1 MPTRSYTPA
10 TRQALTLLGEQ
21 IRLARTRRRLT
32 QAELAER
39 VGVSA
44 LTIGKIERGDPGVA
58 VGSVFEAAAIAGVVL
73 FDRDPDARAAAARQ
87 VRDQL
92 ALLPERV
99 DAPRRRVRDDF

>member
-1 MPTRSYTPA
+1 MARDA
-10 TRQALTLLGEQ
+10 VLLLGAQ
-21 IRLARTRRRLT
+21 IRLARTLRRLT

-44 LTIGKIERGDPGVA
+44 LTIGKIERGDPGVSI
-58 VGSVFEAAAIAGVVL
+58 GSVFEAAAVTGVVL
-73 FDRDPDARAAAARQ
+73 FDRDHGGRAAATRQ

-92 ALLPERV
+92 ALLPERI

>member
-1 MPTRSYTPA
+1 MGREA
-10 TRQALTLLGEQ
+10 VLLLGAQ
-21 IRLARTRRRLT
+21 IRLARTQRRLT

-44 LTIGKIERGDPGVA
+44 LTIGKIERGDPGVSI
-58 VGSVFEAAAIAGVVL
+58 GSVFEAAAVAGVVL
-73 FDRDPDARAAAARQ
+73 FDRDPGGRAAATRH

-99 DAPRRRVRDDF
+99 DAPRRSVRDDF